1 MALGFLT
8 ESNNTMS
15 MLISN
20 IDCCSGT
27 IFAVIISCPLTDR
40 KMDTIYYMFQTFF
53 LAASIQFSFTCFKE
67 VFSQLVPKAFKTLI
81 VEDQIISILN
91 FFNGNPQMALR
102 RLATYLVCNASLTIK
117 ILFVFKRV
125 FEDF

>member
-1 MALGFLT
+1 
-8 ESNNTMS
+8 

-27 IFAVIISCPLTDR
+27 IFAVIISCPLTDKKWTLYR
-40 KMDTIYYMFQTFF
+40 IYFKKIF
-53 LAASIQFSFTCFKE
+53 LAASIQFSFTCVKAFL
-67 VFSQLVPKAFKTLI
+67 SQLVPKAFKTLI
-81 VEDQIISILN
+81 LEDQIISILN
-91 FFNGNPQMALR
+91 FFNGNPQMALW